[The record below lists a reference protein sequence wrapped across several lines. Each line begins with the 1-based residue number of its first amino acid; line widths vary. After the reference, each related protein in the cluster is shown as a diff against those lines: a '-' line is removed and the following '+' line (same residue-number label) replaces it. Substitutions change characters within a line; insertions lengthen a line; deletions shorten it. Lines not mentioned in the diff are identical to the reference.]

1 MDEFFLFLCRLHA
14 GLLVVGDLA
23 DRFNISVET
32 VGRIFLVRLN
42 LLYIGLGSINT
53 MTLS

>member
-14 GLLVVGDLA
+14 GLLVEDLA

-32 VGRIFLVRLN
+32 VGRIFLVRLK
-42 LLYIGLGSINT
+42 LLYIGLGSINI